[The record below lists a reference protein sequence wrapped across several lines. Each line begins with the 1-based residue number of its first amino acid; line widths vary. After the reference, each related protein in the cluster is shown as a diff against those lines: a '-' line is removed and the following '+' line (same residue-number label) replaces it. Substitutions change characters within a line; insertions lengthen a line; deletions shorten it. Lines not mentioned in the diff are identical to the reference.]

1 MQRTMKDEKKSITL
15 EKRKYRS
22 FDILRLSFR
31 VAYVQVILLMLLT
44 IIDGIVPTSLVAIV
58 TAYFVDSAIAV
69 FHRIKT
75 FNEIYVPLIILL
87 ITTGAT
93 RLVGGLYVLVEAKI
107 KLMLE
112 RYLLPSII
120 EVQAKLKYEYIEN
133 SECQEMIEITADEM
147 EVTFIEGLQ
156 AYVTIVRCV
165 IGIGSLVLLL
175 TTQMWW
181 AAILIMICSIPL
193 LGVSLQEGKKNYA
206 AKVETRKFERRYSY
220 FSDDI
225 LCSREAVQERTL
237 FGYADKMTDYYYDNF
252 EKASKIQL
260 HVFFKTLLATK
271 TTSIVFLIIT
281 MFTAIT
287 LVRPLTLGELTPGM
301 FMGIIAALIGIAKT
315 LGWQLQDA
323 IKKISESKE
332 YMDGLTKLMK
342 MESVVGATD
351 LPEKKPI
358 DFQKIEFKNIHFSY
372 PNCEHVILNDVSFVI
387 EKGRHYAFVGEN
399 GVGKST
405 ITKLLTGL
413 YNEYDGEILIDGND
427 IRTLSQST
435 IKSLFSVIYQDL
447 SHYEISLKDNILL
460 GNTEQIS
467 KESSVDFVLSK
478 VGLKEVIQQLPNGIG
493 TLLGKIHKNGVE
505 LSGGQ
510 WQKLAIARSI
520 LSQAPVKIFDEPTAA
535 LDPISENQLYSQF
548 HEVMAGK
555 TSIFISHRLGFARLA
570 DEIFVLNHGEIVQKG
585 CHQQLMNEEGIYAHM
600 YEEQSRWYHI

>member
-1 MQRTMKDEKKSITL
+1 
-15 EKRKYRS
+15 
-22 FDILRLSFR
+22 
-31 VAYVQVILLMLLT
+31 
-44 IIDGIVPTSLVAIV
+44 
-58 TAYFVDSAIAV
+58 
-69 FHRIKT
+69 
-75 FNEIYVPLIILL
+75 
-87 ITTGAT
+87 
-93 RLVGGLYVLVEAKI
+93 
-107 KLMLE
+107 
-112 RYLLPSII
+112 
-120 EVQAKLKYEYIEN
+120 
-133 SECQEMIEITADEM
+133 
-147 EVTFIEGLQ
+147 
-156 AYVTIVRCV
+156 
-165 IGIGSLVLLL
+165 
-175 TTQMWW
+175 
-181 AAILIMICSIPL
+181 
-193 LGVSLQEGKKNYA
+193 
-206 AKVETRKFERRYSY
+206 
-220 FSDDI
+220 
-225 LCSREAVQERTL
+225 
-237 FGYADKMTDYYYDNF
+237 MTDYYYDNF